1 MRKPA
6 NVPAK
11 TEPVGAPLDWAG
23 TGRYEVL
30 RCIGRGGMGIVYEAQ
45 DRERQERVA
54 LKALLNCDAAALY
67 LFKQEFRTLADVH
80 HPNLV
85 RLHELVATDRV
96 FFAMELVRGTDFLTY
111 VRRPDAAL
119 SIGASEAL
127 TLQTAAGTLQTA
139 AATLQTAVV
148 AHKTSLQTATRS
160 ILAGNGPAPAGRP
173 AQTPRT
179 LCPTNMDRLR
189 PALRQ
194 LVEGIEALHAAGKL
208 HRDIKPSNV
217 LVTPEGRVVVLD
229 FGVATELPRVP
240 DENLREED
248 QFVGTARY
256 MAPEQSLMAVPTAAS
271 DWYSVGVVLFE
282 ALVGRPPFFG
292 SSFEVIRAKN
302 EADAPAPSERVDG
315 VPPDLDD
322 LCRSLLDRVP
332 ENRLTGA
339 QILHRLQAAQSS
351 APPAAPATA
360 VITKLVGR
368 EAHSRALHDA
378 FEAARAGKSITV
390 RVSGRAGMGKSALLQ
405 NFLDGLVEHGDVVV
419 LRGRA
424 YERETVP
431 YKAVDSVIDALSR
444 HLMYLG
450 ERDDTVVLPRDIWA
464 LARLFPVLRRVS
476 SIASAVEEPV
486 LDPNRVRR
494 RAFTALRELLTTLTR
509 RRPLVLYVDDAQWG
523 DTDSAAMLAELVRP
537 PLAPPILIV
546 LAHREEN
553 IATAAFLADLRD
565 RWPRGA
571 EVRDV
576 HVGPLETKE
585 ALELSLALLGDS
597 DGAAQKMADAVARE
611 SAGIPFLIEE
621 LSRSATKRLLLDSDS
636 RITLEEMVAERL
648 QALPEVARRLVE
660 MVAVGGWPLPVSSLR
675 DASGIE
681 STDDVIALLSNR
693 RFVRPGLRNGRE
705 VVETVHDRIRE
716 TIVAQL
722 TVPVVREHHSR
733 LAHVLEATL
742 GADPEAI
749 AAHFFGAG
757 EAERGASFAER
768 AAEQAA
774 SQLAFDH
781 AARLFGLT
789 LDALPASSPDLRRL
803 RIRLGEVLGWAG
815 RAKEAGRAY
824 LAAAEGAPP
833 LERLD
838 LERTAS
844 AQLIAAGST
853 DEGGR
858 VLRRVLAN
866 AGVRAPRTPLGAL
879 FWLVIYGLWLRLT
892 GLRLTE
898 RNPEDVRP
906 EDRVRIDAM
915 HVAALGLA
923 SVDVTLA
930 TCMQA
935 WQLAEALRAG
945 DRTQVLCAAVM
956 YHSGFARHGGPVG
969 RHERDVAKVI
979 AHLVERD
986 KDAPEVAFARGLA
999 GVGMFLRGRWK
1010 GALET
1015 IDESYA
1021 NANVRGQRAGW
1032 QGQTQ
1037 LYAIYALVF
1046 LGHLVELRPRYER
1059 MVAEADLRGAAFMS
1073 VMLRASHPILLC
1085 LANDDLESA
1094 RRQMNES
1101 KAQWVRSAYS
1111 VQDWQIMRSEAEIE
1125 LYAGDGVKASKR
1137 LEQDARALKRSF
1149 LLTVQFLRGLTAF
1162 TRGRA
1167 AIASIDAAPEKRAQR
1182 VAEARRAARE
1192 LERERMTWTAPL
1204 AAIVT
1209 ATAANA
1215 CADRALAARSL
1226 RSAVELAQ
1234 AADMS
1239 LYAAAAQYQ
1248 LGLLLGGDEGNALVQ
1263 QADDAMTSEDV
1274 RAPARFASMFVPG
1287 RWSP

>member
-1 MRKPA
+1 MQEPS
-6 NVPAK
+6 NVAAK
-11 TEPVGAPLDWAG
+11 SEGVDAPVEWTG
-23 TGRYEVL
+23 TARYEVL
-30 RCIGRGGMGIVYEAQ
+30 RCIGRGGMGVVYEAL
-45 DRERQERVA
+45 DRERGERVA
-54 LKALLNCDAAALY
+54 LKALLNYDAAALY

-96 FFAMELVRGTDFLTY
+96 FFAMELVRGADFLAY
-111 VRRPDAAL
+111 VRTPGAGIAA
-119 SIGASEAL
+119 GGPEAL
-127 TLQTAAGTLQTA
+127 TLRTAALDRA
-139 AATLQTAVV
+139 DP
-148 AHKTSLQTATRS
+148 KTAT
-160 ILAGNGPAPAGRP
+160 PAVTELDPAAPVDHP
-173 AQTPRT
+173 AETPRT
-179 LCPTNMDRLR
+179 PCPANLERLR
-189 PALRQ
+189 HALCQ

-240 DENLREED
+240 DENLREGD

-256 MAPEQSLMAVPTAAS
+256 MAPEQSLMATPTAAS

-282 ALVGRPPFFG
+282 ALVGRAPFYG
-292 SSFEVIRAKN
+292 SSFDVIRMKN
-302 EADAPAPSERVDG
+302 EVDAPAPSERVDG
-315 VPPDLDD
+315 VPEDLDQ
-322 LCRSLLDRVP
+322 LCRSLLQRAP
-332 ENRLTGA
+332 EKRPTGA
-339 QILHRLQAAQSS
+339 QILHPLRAARTSD
-351 APPAAPATA
+351 APAVASTA
-360 VITKLVGR
+360 PTRLVGR
-368 EAHSRALHDA
+368 EAHSQALRDA
-378 FEAARAGKSITV
+378 FEATRAGKSITV

-405 NFLDGLVEHGDVVV
+405 DFLDGLVENGNVVV

-444 HLMYLG
+444 HLMVLG
-450 ERDDTVVLPRDIWA
+450 DQDDTVILPKDIWA

-476 SIASAVEEPV
+476 SIASTVEEPV

-494 RAFTALRELLTTLTR
+494 RAFTALRELMMTLTR

-523 DTDSAAMLAELVRP
+523 DTDSAALLAELVRP
-537 PLAPPILIV
+537 PFAPPVLIV

-553 IATAAFLADLRD
+553 LATAAFLADLRS
-565 RWPRGA
+565 RWPLGA
-571 EVRDV
+571 EIRDV
-576 HVGPLETKE
+576 NVGPLETTD
-585 ALELSLALLGDS
+585 AQQLALALLGGD
-597 DGAAQKMADAVARE
+597 DGTAQKMADAVARE
-611 SAGIPFLIEE
+611 SAAIPFLIEE
-621 LSRSATKRLLLDSDS
+621 LSRSATQRLLVDSDA

-648 QALPEVARRLVE
+648 HALPDDARRLVE
-660 MVAVGGWPLPVSSLR
+660 MIAVGGWPLPTSSLR
-675 DASGIE
+675 AASGID
-681 STDDVIALLSNR
+681 STGDVIALLTNQ

-705 VVETVHDRIRE
+705 VVEAVHDRIRE

-722 TVPVVREHHSR
+722 AAPVVREHHGR
-733 LAHVLEATL
+733 LAHVLEATP

-749 AAHFFGAG
+749 ATHFFGAG
-757 EAERGASFAER
+757 EAERGAIFAER

-781 AARLFGLT
+781 AAHLFGLT
-789 LDALPASSPDLRRL
+789 LDSLPASSPNLRRL

-853 DEGGR
+853 EEGGR

-879 FWLVIYGLWLRLT
+879 FWLLVYSVWLRVT
-892 GLRLTE
+892 RLRLTE
-898 RNPEDVRP
+898 RDPEDVRP

-935 WQLAEALRAG
+935 RQLAEALRAG
-945 DRTQVLCAAVM
+945 DRTQVLSAAVM
-956 YHSGFARHGGPVG
+956 YHSGFARHGGRVG
-969 RHERDVAKVI
+969 GHERDAAKLI
-979 AHLVERD
+979 ARLVERD
-986 KDAPEVAFARGLA
+986 KNAPEVAFARGLA

-1010 GALET
+1010 DGLET

-1037 LYAIYALVF
+1037 LYGVYALVF
-1046 LGHLVELRPRYER
+1046 LGNLVQLRPRYER
-1059 MVAEADLRGAAFMS
+1059 MVAEAELRGAAFMS

-1085 LANDDLESA
+1085 LAHDDLETA

-1125 LYAGDGVKASKR
+1125 LYAGDGLKAARR
-1137 LEQDARALKRSF
+1137 LEQDARPLRRSF

-1167 AIASIDAAPEKRAQR
+1167 AIASIDAAPEKRATR

-1192 LERERMTWTAPL
+1192 LARERMTWTAPL

-1209 ATAANA
+1209 AAAA
-1215 CADRALAARSL
+1215 SASGDRGAAAKSL
-1226 RSAVELAQ
+1226 RSAIDLAL

-1239 LYAAAAQYQ
+1239 LYAAAAQHQ
-1248 LGLLLGGDEGNALVQ
+1248 LGLLLVGDEGKTLVQ
-1263 QADDAMTSEDV
+1263 QAEEAMTAQDV

-1287 RWSP
+1287 RWEP